1 MHIKFINQEHLLKE
15 IEMVLEDVDRA
26 IKIKNWIANNS

>member
-1 MHIKFINQEHLLKE
+1 MYIKFINQEHLLKE
-15 IEMVLEDVDRA
+15 IEITFEDVDRA